1 MRDFFRTLSIILVT
15 TIATAAIILLW
26 IYAGNKENKLAE
38 YFSNNVAENV
48 IGETVGSEILTQKL
62 QVIKKKID
70 ESYLYSNE
78 IDENQINEYIIKGYV
93 AGLGDPYST
102 YYTEAEMKEMMSETT
117 ATYVGIGVSMVVNK
131 ETNLIEVYSVMENSP
146 AQEAGIQI
154 GDFIIGVDGK
164 EYTADDF
171 DTIADEIQGLE
182 GTKVKI
188 TIKRNEEI
196 KEYEITRKKL
206 DITHVSGQ
214 MLDNEIGYIRIDS
227 FDGKIAQQFESI
239 YNELVE
245 KGMKKLIVDTRN
257 NGGGLVNQA
266 TELADYFLERD
277 TKILTEKTVTDS
289 EIVTYAKTDK
299 IVTMPTVVLVNKYSA
314 SATEIFAAALKEKA
328 SNVTIVG
335 QTTYGKGVIQ
345 GLYQLTDGSGL
356 KLTIEEYFTP
366 DGNSINEVGVK
377 PDEVVEGYQYLGKL
391 DEEKDTQLQKAKE
404 ILNK

>member
-1 MRDFFRTLSIILVT
+1 
-15 TIATAAIILLW
+15 
-26 IYAGNKENKLAE
+26 
-38 YFSNNVAENV
+38 
-48 IGETVGSEILTQKL
+48 
-62 QVIKKKID
+62 
-70 ESYLYSNE
+70 
-78 IDENQINEYIIKGYV
+78 
-93 AGLGDPYST
+93 
-102 YYTEAEMKEMMSETT
+102 MMSETT